1 MLALEVLV
9 GASLN
14 PGEIQVI
21 CFPQLPVFMLSQA
34 NLTWE

>member
-14 PGEIQVI
+14 PGEI
-21 CFPQLPVFMLSQA
+21 PQLPVFMLSQA